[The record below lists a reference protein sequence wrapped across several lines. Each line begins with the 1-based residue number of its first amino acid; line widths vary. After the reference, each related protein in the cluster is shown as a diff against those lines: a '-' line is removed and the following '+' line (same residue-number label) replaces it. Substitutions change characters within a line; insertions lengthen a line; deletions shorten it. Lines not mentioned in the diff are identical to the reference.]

1 MRDHGV
7 TAGFARQLRSSY
19 GRQPSVEEL
28 IRRRD
33 RGDY

>member
-7 TAGFARQLRSSY
+7 TPGFARGLRSSN
-19 GRQPSVEEL
+19 GRLLSVEEL

>member
-7 TAGFARQLRSSY
+7 TPGFARQQRSSD
-19 GRQPSVEEL
+19 GRLVSVEDL